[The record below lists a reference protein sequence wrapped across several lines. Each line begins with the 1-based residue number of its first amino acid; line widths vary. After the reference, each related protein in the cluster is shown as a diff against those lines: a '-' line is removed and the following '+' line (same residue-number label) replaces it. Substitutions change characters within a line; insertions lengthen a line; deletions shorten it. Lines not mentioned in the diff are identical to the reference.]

1 MKIRNELWLSSAIEL
16 VNKSI
21 DISKTDYKLLVCAF
35 YEFISNKNLAKLI
48 SILYK
53 MDTSEVYLKIDNI
66 IRKGIVETSEFQDVM
81 GKLNENGLLNWL
93 EENAD

>member
-1 MKIRNELWLSSAIEL
+1 MKNELWLSSAIEL

-53 MDTSEVYLKIDNI
+53 MDTFEVYLKIDNI
-66 IRKGIVETSEFQDVM
+66 IRKGIVKTSEFQDVM
-81 GKLNENGLLNWL
+81 EKLNENGLLNWL